1 MVDIF
6 YKIFIH
12 YSNKG
17 EKPKKFY
24 VIFRGSVVVLIPKTA
39 EKFLSDKDDAV
50 REANSKNSYD
60 FSYLLSLKSKNKLKS
75 IEKTGNVESSDF
87 NLESEEENKICRR
100 EKLQNT
106 LKRFSDSLGGL
117 EFLDVLDVEKFFE
130 DGVLKYTFYKEI
142 KAGDHFGDLGIIRD
156 KSRSATIV
164 CKEDCSFGIL
174 MADEFRSIF
183 AVVER
188 KKFDEKVQFFK
199 EYFIRNVEE
208 NDLVKFVY
216 AFQKRRTIRNEIL
229 YKEGDKI
236 KEVFLIKKGEVQV
249 FHKIKYF

>member
-1 MVDIF
+1 MVNIF
-6 YKIFIH
+6 YKFSFIP
-12 YSNKG
+12 SQKG

-50 REANSKNSYD
+50 REANSKNFYD

-75 IEKTGNVESSDF
+75 FEKTGNVDSPDF
-87 NLESEEENKICRR
+87 TLESEEENKISRR
-100 EKLQNT
+100 EKLENT

-117 EFLDVLDVEKFFE
+117 EFLDVRDVENFFQ

-156 KSRSATIV
+156 KTRSATIV
-164 CKEDCSFGIL
+164 CKEECSFGIL

-188 KKFDEKVQFFK
+188 KKFDEKLQFFK
-199 EYFIRNVEE
+199 EYFIGKVEE

-216 AFQKRRTIRNEIL
+216 AFQKRKAIRNEVL

-236 KEVFLIKKGEVQV
+236 KEVFIIKKGEVQV
-249 FHKIKYF
+249 FLSNN